1 MMWRRRHLQ
10 SNFDLDVTTPASLTS
25 AIEVSV
31 DDVEFVRPALE
42 RRPGAREWN
51 WLLLVPLA
59 GREAH
64 EEGPR

>member
-1 MMWRRRHLQ
+1 MTWRRRYLQ
-10 SNFDLDVTTPASLTS
+10 SNFD
-25 AIEVSV
+25 
-31 DDVEFVRPALE
+31 LE

-64 EEGPR
+64 EESPR